1 MISRA
6 NNSIYGLYASVFTND
21 LNRSIRMAKYLEA
34 GSVAVNTSSPYYCHD
49 LPFGGYKSSGTGREL
64 GQEGLEAWL
73 EVKSIYMKL

>member
-1 MISRA
+1 
-6 NNSIYGLYASVFTND
+6 
-21 LNRSIRMAKYLEA
+21 MAKYLEA